1 MKKIVSA
8 IISIMFLLTLV
19 SCSAEKPTGST
30 RETEEGTEETKA
42 SVEVVAKEETTI
54 EETTTET
61 TEYIDPQCTDVNG
74 MVIRPNPD
82 QYIDPDIFQFMFYYS
97 DYHGMAISLGMYY
110 VGNSGVSLVA
120 SNGDEYSINVTI
132 DKDHAQMI
140 YDELAKYKFYY
151 WQPEDYQI
159 VDENGVITQT
169 TPPYTFQ
176 IYSSQFINT
185 TEVRLEEEDL
195 EAFLSFCDEYCSTI
209 AESQQGG

>member
-8 IISIMFLLTLV
+8 IISIMFFLTLV

-30 RETEEGTEETKA
+30 RETEEETEETKTN
-42 SVEVVAKEETTI
+42 VEVVVKEETTV

-61 TEYIDPQCTDVNG
+61 TEYIDPQCTDPYSG
-74 MVIRPNPD
+74 IVIRPNPD
-82 QYIDPDIFQFMFYYS
+82 QYIDPDILQFTFYYS
-97 DYHGMAISLGMYY
+97 DYHGIAISLGMYY
-110 VGNSGVSLVA
+110 VGNNGVSLVA

-132 DKDHAQMI
+132 DEDHAQMI

-151 WQPEDYQI
+151 WKPEDYQI
-159 VDENGVITQT
+159 VDKNGVITQT

-176 IYSSQFINT
+176 INSSQFFN
-185 TEVRLEEEDL
+185 TEVIRLNDEDL

-209 AESQQGG
+209 AESQQ

>member
-8 IISIMFLLTLV
+8 IISMMFLFSLV

-30 RETEEGTEETKA
+30 RETEEETEETKA
-42 SVEVVAKEETTI
+42 SVEVVVEEETTI

-74 MVIRPNPD
+74 MVVRPNPD

-97 DYHGMAISLGMYY
+97 DYHGMSISLGMYY
-110 VGNSGVSLVA
+110 VGNDGVSLDA
-120 SNGDEYSINVTI
+120 SNGDKYSISVMI

-151 WQPEDYQI
+151 WKPEDYQV

-169 TPPYTFQ
+169 IPPYTFQ
-176 IYSSQFINT
+176 INSSQFLNT
-185 TEVRLEEEDL
+185 EIIKLNDEDL
-195 EAFLSFCDEYCSTI
+195 EAFLSFCDEYCSAI
-209 AESQQGG
+209 AESQQ